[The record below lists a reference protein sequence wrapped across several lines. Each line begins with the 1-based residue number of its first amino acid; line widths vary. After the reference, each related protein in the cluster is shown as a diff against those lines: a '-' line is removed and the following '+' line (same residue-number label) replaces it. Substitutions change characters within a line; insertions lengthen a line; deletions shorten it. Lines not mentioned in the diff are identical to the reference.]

1 MAERPISAKLR
12 TALEDKGWSY
22 TRLIAEMRRVAARER
37 VTLPTTRSLVVMLS
51 RWCNDQERPSQ
62 FYQSILGKALGCSP
76 AVLGFVGSPELNRSS
91 AAPSKFVA
99 DGIAAW
105 GQLLG
110 VAGANS
116 TALSTAELL
125 SGASWRSPHREPSAE
140 STMMSGKVGTELLD
154 TLDAMTEGYR
164 RLDRQL
170 GAASVFDDSTHHLQ
184 RITRLKDASMATE
197 HRRRLASAAGEVA
210 SLAAWQALDLG
221 RPGAAWSYYG
231 LATRAA
237 NEAGHRELHAYVVAE
252 TSYVLL
258 FGGRVREALSLVKRA
273 RHLARGTTP
282 RLRAWLAAAHAEAS
296 AIAGNAGILSVPW
309 IRPMR
314 RSSRSSRAVVR
325 AGSPTSIGLTWFGGR
340 ATAWCSW
347 GSRRPPWWSSGRRST
362 RLMRPSCGR
371 ELERWSTWLPCIFG
385 RERSTP
391 PATLWVRPSGW
402 LARHSPPRT
411 SDASS
416 RCADACGPGTQR
428 APSGTWTSYSTGSP
442 PRPPPVTLAA
452 RSASAASV

>member
-1 MAERPISAKLR
+1 MVERPIGANLR
-12 TALEDKGWSY
+12 AALEDKGWSY
-22 TRLIAEMRRVAARER
+22 TRLIAEMRRIAARER

-51 RWCNDQERPSQ
+51 RWCNDQERPSE
-62 FYQSILGKALGCSP
+62 FYQSLLSKALGCSP
-76 AVLGFVGSPELNRSS
+76 AVLGFVDLPELNRSS
-91 AAPSKFVA
+91 AAPSRFVA

-110 VAGANS
+110 VAGVNS

-125 SGASWRSPHREPSAE
+125 SGASWRSPHRDPGAE
-140 STMMSGKVGTELLD
+140 STVVSGKVGAELLD
-154 TLDAMTEGYR
+154 TPDAMTEGYR

-221 RPGAAWSYYG
+221 RPGTAWSYYC

-237 NEAGHRELHAYVVAE
+237 REAGHRELHAYVVAE

-258 FGGRVREALSLVKRA
+258 FGGQVREALSLVKRA

-296 AIAGNAGILSVPW
+296 AIAGNAGILSVPL

-314 RSSRSSRAVVR
+314 RSRGWSRAVVH
-325 AGSPTSIGLTWFGGR
+325 AGSPTSIRPTWFGGR
-340 ATAWCSW
+340 VTAWYLW
-347 GSRRPPWWSSGRRST
+347 GSPIPPWRFLKRRST
-362 RLMRPSCGR
+362 RLMRRSCGR
-371 ELERWSTWLPCIFG
+371 ELEHWSTWPRCTSG
-385 RERSTP
+385 RGRSTR
-391 PATLWVRPSGW
+391 PATHSLRRSGW
-402 LARHSPPRT
+402 PARRSPPRT

-416 RCADACGPGTQR
+416 MCADACGPGTQR
-428 APSGTWTSYSTGSP
+428 APSANWTSYLTG
-442 PRPPPVTLAA
+442 
-452 RSASAASV
+452 

>member
-1 MAERPISAKLR
+1 MVERPIGANLR
-12 TALEDKGWSY
+12 AALEDKGWSY
-22 TRLIAEMRRVAARER
+22 TRLIAEMRRIAARER

-62 FYQSILGKALGCSP
+62 FYQAILSKALGCSP
-76 AVLGFVGSPELNRSS
+76 AVLGFVDLPEPNRSS
-91 AAPSKFVA
+91 AAPSRFVE

-125 SGASWRSPHREPSAE
+125 SGASWRSPHRDPGAE
-140 STMMSGKVGTELLD
+140 STVVSGKVGAELLD
-154 TLDAMTEGYR
+154 TPDAMTEGYR

-197 HRRRLASAAGEVA
+197 HGRRLASAAGEVA

-221 RPGAAWSYYG
+221 RPGTAWSYYC

-237 NEAGHRELHAYVVAE
+237 REAGHRELHAYVVAE

-258 FGGRVREALSLVKRA
+258 FGGQVREALSLVKRA

-296 AIAGNAGILSVPW
+296 AIAGNTGDALRALDQADEAFQQVQPGVGPRWLSYFDQAHLVRWKGHCLVLVGQPENVL
-309 IRPMR
+309 
-314 RSSRSSRAVVR
+314 AVLQEALDSVDASFVR
-325 AGSPTSIGLTWFGGR
+325 AR
-340 ATAWCSW
+340 AGA
-347 GSRRPPWWSSGRRST
+347 
-362 RLMRPSCGR
+362 LVD
-371 ELERWSTWLPCIFG
+371 L
-385 RERSTP
+385 
-391 PATLWVRPSGW
+391 ATLHLRQGEIDATCNALAEAFR
-402 LARHSPPRT
+402 LARETQSTKNQRRIIEVRRRLRPWNAM
-411 SDASS
+411 DAVSEL
-416 RCADACGPGTQR
+416 DELLEWLT
-428 APSGTWTSYSTGSP
+428 
-442 PRPPPVTLAA
+442 
-452 RSASAASV
+452 